1 MTRERGLSTDQSD
14 RAQTMVDFAIGV
26 GLFLITVAFVIGTVP
41 GMLEPFAQNQD
52 EPLLAD
58 RIASQLAED
67 TLGNPSEPARLNK
80 TCTVAFF
87 EDTGAGSCSFAA
99 GNPLTTQI
107 GVAGRHSV
115 NITLRKTVSGG
126 GEPEI
131 LCLDG
136 TDVQDCTAGG
146 DGMARGKPVPESTNS
161 VMTARRT
168 VYIDE
173 SDTLLMVKVW

>member
-1 MTRERGLSTDQSD
+1 
-14 RAQTMVDFAIGV
+14 MVDFAIGV
-26 GLFLITVAFVIGTVP
+26 GLFLITVAFVMGTVP

-58 RIASQLAED
+58 RVASQLAED
-67 TLGNPSEPARLNK
+67 TLGYPSDPARLNQ

-87 EDTGAGSCSFAA
+87 EDSGAGLCSFAA
-99 GNPLTTQI
+99 GNPLPTQVGI
-107 GVAGRHSV
+107 SARHSINV
-115 NITLRKTVSGG
+115 TLRKTVSGG

-136 TDVQDCTAGG
+136 KDVQDCATGG
-146 DGMARGKPVPESTNS
+146 DRMTRGKAVPEATNS

-173 SDTLLMVKVW
+173 SDALLMVKVW